1 MARGTE
7 EIIEVTLVETVH
19 RVYEIIGVIA
29 FIIFAAILIIGVIRY
44 LSEEMWDKPYRILE
58 TSEIGTMVSLYY
70 PEKLHFCY
78 YLSFNHAEWIL
89 GWFGLSIIDGFKT
102 QNNCEQWIKKMVL
115 VKPKLKRSH
124 HDVDMNRW
132 R

>member
-1 MARGTE
+1 MARATE
-7 EIIEVTLVETVH
+7 QPVELTLSQMMGE
-19 RVYEIIGVIA
+19 VYEVIMVV
-29 FIIFAAILIIGVIRY
+29 FVIFLLAVLIIGVIRY
-44 LSEEMWDKPYRILE
+44 FSENMWDKPYRILE
-58 TSEIGTMVSLYY
+58 TSNIGTRESLYY

-89 GWFGLSIIDGFKT
+89 GRFGLSIIDGFGK
-102 QNNCEQWIKKMVL
+102 QNDCEQWIKKMVM

-124 HDVDMNRW
+124 HNINMDQW